1 MADLVG
7 PKEQKPFL
15 QLDPETR
22 ARLIKMGAVQHDR
35 PAAFA
40 IPGWT
45 DDVRFTEEMVA
56 AGALVLEQQ
65 LGLDSYHAAQTA
77 AKLCYAAMARYEA
90 QAKSR
95 SC

>member
-1 MADLVG
+1 MTDLAP
-7 PKEQKPFL
+7 PKKQKPFL

-40 IPGWT
+40 IPGFT
-45 DDVRFTEEMVA
+45 DNVRFTEEMVA
-56 AGALVLEQQ
+56 AGALVLETH
-65 LGLDSYHAAQTA
+65 LGLDSYHKAQDA

-90 QAKSR
+90 QAKPR
-95 SC
+95 S